1 LEGATVEAVGLV
13 LAVGAAVDQVVGNLA
28 EASAEVIRVAE
39 LAMVAVT
46 LAALG
51 NQAAV
56 GVAVPDSKVAAGAAA
71 VGHSLRNTQDVL
83 KCSGETTT

>member
-1 LEGATVEAVGLV
+1 MVEAVGLV

-39 LAMVAVT
+39 LAMVVVT
-46 LAALG
+46 PAALD

-56 GVAVPDSKVAAGAAA
+56 GVAVPDSKVAAGVAAVV